1 MKISFI
7 IPCYNVEN
15 YIARCIT
22 SILAMN
28 ESNIEI
34 IAINDG
40 STDNTLNILNKFKNS
55 DNITVIN
62 FDKPSG
68 FAGMP
73 RNAGIETA
81 SGDFLAFID
90 ADDYYIGNEIIK
102 SYEKYKQYDII
113 VNSFVM
119 KADNGKVI
127 DKVKLK
133 DRDVN
138 RSKFFWNQIKNVCN
152 QRSLFKRSFVEKNMV
167 KFVEDCLA
175 EDLIFL
181 YSCYV
186 HGAKVRTTSL
196 VTTVYLDDR
205 VDSVSTNIN
214 DKFIES
220 SIVAYDRFL
229 AVIENSLPT
238 KEVNSAIGEHY
249 LGYYL
254 KVKGKLNSK
263 QKEEIIASNFYKYIK
278 HNIVRMK

>member
-15 YIARCIT
+15 YIERCIT

-28 ESNIEI
+28 EDEIEI
-34 IAINDG
+34 IAVNDG
-40 STDNTLNILNKFKNS
+40 STDNTINILNKFKNS
-55 DNITVIN
+55 NNITVIS
-62 FDKPSG
+62 FEKPSG
-68 FAGMP
+68 FAGRP
-73 RNAGIETA
+73 RNAGIKVA

-90 ADDYYIGNEIIK
+90 ADDYYIGNEIIN
-102 SYEKYKQYDII
+102 SYEKYKKYDVI

-119 KADNGKVI
+119 KDDNGKVV

-133 DRDVN
+133 DKDVN
-138 RSKFFWNQIKNVCN
+138 RSKFLWNQIKNVCN
-152 QRSLFKRSFVEKNMV
+152 QRSIFKRSFIEKNNIR
-167 KFVEDCLA
+167 FVEDCLA

-186 HGAKVRTTSL
+186 DGARLRTTSL
-196 VTTVYLDDR
+196 LTTVYFDDR
-205 VDSVSTNIN
+205 AGSVSTDIN

-220 SIVAYDRFL
+220 SIVAYNRFL
-229 AVIENSLPT
+229 KVIENSLPT

-254 KVKGKLNSK
+254 KVKDKLNSK
-263 QKEEIIASNFYKYIK
+263 QKEDIIASNFYKYIK
-278 HNIVRMK
+278 DNIVHMK